1 MVKKGELKRRAIY
14 VYPPAEMA
22 ARWKGLAEAAG
33 TSISKFVMEHVE
45 NSLGREEEGYS
56 SRSVVIEENR
66 HLRESLKEK
75 EKRGH
80 HLEILVEKLEEDLR
94 TYRARM
100 FTDPSFSGIRSYDK
114 RLVEILKQPGAHTSE
129 ELLSRLG
136 IKPREQEAVKAVSVQ
151 LENLQGYGLVR
162 SSRRGWVWT
171 HDDD

>member
-1 MVKKGELKRRAIY
+1 MVKEKGLKERAIY

-22 ARWKGLAEAAG
+22 VRWKKLAEASG

-45 NSLGREEEGYS
+45 NSLGSDEWYS
-56 SRSVVIEENR
+56 SRAVIIEENR
-66 HLRESLKEK
+66 HLRESLREN

-80 HLEILVEKLEEDLR
+80 HLELLVEKLEEDLR

-100 FTDPSFSGIRSYDK
+100 FTDPGFSGVRSYDK

-136 IKPREQEAVKAVSVQ
+136 IKPTEQEAVKAVSVQ

-162 SSRRGWVWT
+162 SSRRGWMWT
-171 HDDD
+171 A